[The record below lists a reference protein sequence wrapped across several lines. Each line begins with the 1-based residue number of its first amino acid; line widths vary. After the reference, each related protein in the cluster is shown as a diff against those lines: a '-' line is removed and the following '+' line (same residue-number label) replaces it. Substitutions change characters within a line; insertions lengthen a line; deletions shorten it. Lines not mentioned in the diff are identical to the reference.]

1 MPTSAVDP
9 SVLAHC
15 VAIVVAKNEKDGE
28 ALMRLAERLR
38 FGKMIAY
45 TPALKPDVFSHRL
58 VFFLVHF
65 DFDDA
70 ARKQMLNSLR
80 HSGSVSLCYAPVVIF
95 LRDASVE
102 QVRSC
107 IEMGFDDVLNVPAE
121 GPDIAMRL
129 ASQIGREQ
137 LYIETRNYIGP
148 DRHRMDHIEPT
159 PRTRQAEEPH
169 ARLII
174 LRTVQDGV
182 HIVRREG
189 ERKLH

>member
-1 MPTSAVDP
+1 MHTPPADP

-15 VAIVVAKNEKDGE
+15 IAIVVAQHERDGA

-38 FGKMIAY
+38 FGTVLAY
-45 TPALKPDVFSHRL
+45 DARAGHDMFNHRL

-70 ARKQMLNSLR
+70 ARRQLLGSLR
-80 HSGSVSLCYAPVVIF
+80 NSASVSLCYAPVVMF
-95 LRDASVE
+95 LRDGSAE
-102 QVRSC
+102 QVGAC
-107 IEMGFDDVLNVPAE
+107 VAQGFDEVINVPAE
-121 GPDIAMRL
+121 GPEIATRL
-129 ASQIGREQ
+129 AAQIGREH

-148 DRHRMDHIEPT
+148 DRHRMDHLQGAPGD
-159 PRTRQAEEPH
+159 RQPEEPH

-174 LRTVQDGV
+174 LRTVEAGV

-189 ERKLH
+189 SRKGH